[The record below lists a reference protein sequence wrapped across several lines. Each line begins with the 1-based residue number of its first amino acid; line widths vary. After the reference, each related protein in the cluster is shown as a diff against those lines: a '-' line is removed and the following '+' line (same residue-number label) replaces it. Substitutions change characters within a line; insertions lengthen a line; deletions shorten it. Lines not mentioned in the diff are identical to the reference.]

1 MQVYFDSIG
10 EPIVKKKMTRNNSI
24 SRNKSLL
31 LLVIKFALLI
41 FISYFIVQLS
51 IGAKEIE
58 EKRDIPGLQT
68 TMEFADQYMKGK
80 YFMDWPDLGSYLE
93 SIDWRSS
100 EHMLKLSS
108 DVGTLR
114 VTPLWGEGYQI
125 TQIDMK
131 KGNNDVAIWIF
142 YKTDLNI
149 KVTSN
154 YKGNYTKHNI
164 EYQNGSYIPNLQ
176 MEQETG
182 FTTDEIVE
190 QADKMRIAFE
200 EEMEKMH
207 QYQIGRAK
215 ERRKKFTDFGFI
227 IFLLFFLFYSF
238 IKWVIINRRADIE
251 DKYLEEV
258 LEETIVKEKEKLFKG
273 RYLLSGIGMAFWI
286 YILKTIVSEFMLF
299 SMEGTAKEYAA
310 YGISAV
316 ITAIVFGL
324 FWKSLADKKS
334 DRTDTGSNLPK
345 SVLQFLSG
353 SIATLIMVQLAVVF
367 VPRFYSFE
375 WRFYKINLLADGIA
389 FFILIMIAAI
399 IRRTAGTA
407 HDDTKAIEGG
417 VSEDGA

>member
-1 MQVYFDSIG
+1 MIYNKLISI
-10 EPIVKKKMTRNNSI
+10 
-24 SRNKSLL
+24 NKRALRF
-31 LLVIKFALLI
+31 VIKFILWI
-41 FISYFIVQLS
+41 FISYFIIQLF

-58 EKRDIPGLQT
+58 EKRNIPGLQT
-68 TMEFADQYMKGK
+68 TMEFANRYIQGK
-80 YFMDWPDLGSYLE
+80 YRSDWKEFGSKIVYPNALSPSCHLE
-93 SIDWRSS
+93 
-100 EHMLKLSS
+100 LSS
-108 DVGTLR
+108 DVGTLL
-114 VTPLWGEGYQI
+114 VTPLWGEDYQI

-164 EYQNGSYIPNLQ
+164 EYENGGYIKNLQ
-176 MEQETG
+176 MEQETC

-190 QADKMRIAFE
+190 QADKIRIAFE

-227 IFLLFFLFYSF
+227 IFLLFFLFFLFYSF

>member
-1 MQVYFDSIG
+1 MIYNKLISI
-10 EPIVKKKMTRNNSI
+10 
-24 SRNKSLL
+24 NKRALRF
-31 LLVIKFALLI
+31 VIKFILWI
-41 FISYFIVQLS
+41 FISYFIIQLF

-58 EKRDIPGLQT
+58 EKRNIPGLQT
-68 TMEFADQYMKGK
+68 TMEFANRYIQGK
-80 YFMDWPDLGSYLE
+80 YRSDWKEFGSKIVYPNALSPSCHLE
-93 SIDWRSS
+93 
-100 EHMLKLSS
+100 LSS
-108 DVGTLR
+108 DVGTLL
-114 VTPLWGEGYQI
+114 VTPLWGEDYQI

-131 KGNNDVAIWIF
+131 KGNNDAAIWIF

-190 QADKMRIAFE
+190 QADKMRTAFE
-200 EEMEKMH
+200 EEMAKMH
-207 QYQIGRAK
+207 QYQIVRAK
-215 ERRKKFTDFGFI
+215 ERREKFTNFCFI
-227 IFLLFFLFYSF
+227 TFLLFFLPYLL
-238 IKWVIINRRADIE
+238 IKWAGINRRADIE

-316 ITAIVFGL
+316 IAAIVFGL

>member
-1 MQVYFDSIG
+1 M
-10 EPIVKKKMTRNNSI
+10 KKKMTCNNSI
-24 SRNKSLL
+24 SRNKSPL

-51 IGAKEIE
+51 IRAKETE
-58 EKRDIPGLQT
+58 EKKNIPGLQT

-80 YFMDWPDLGSYLE
+80 YFMEWPDLGSNLK
-93 SIDWRSS
+93 SLDWRSS
-100 EHMLKLSS
+100 EHMLELSS
-108 DVGTLR
+108 DIGMMYVYGRSSRGCKSL
-114 VTPLWGEGYQI
+114 
-125 TQIDMK
+125 DMRMEK
-131 KGNNDVAIWIF
+131 DNKDIKISVHYN
-142 YKTDLNI
+142 TDLCIDVYDNQI
-149 KVTSN
+149 A
-154 YKGNYTKHNI
+154 YYI
-164 EYQNGSYIPNLQ
+164 EYQNGNYIPTPQ

-190 QADKMRIAFE
+190 QADKMRTAFE
-200 EEMEKMH
+200 EEMAKMH
-207 QYQIGRAK
+207 QYQIVRAK
-215 ERRKKFTDFGFI
+215 ERREKFTNFCFI
-227 IFLLFFLFYSF
+227 TFLLFFLPYLL
-238 IKWVIINRRADIE
+238 IKWAGINRRADIE

-316 ITAIVFGL
+316 IAAIVFGL

-353 SIATLIMVQLAVVF
+353 SIATLIMV
-367 VPRFYSFE
+367 
-375 WRFYKINLLADGIA
+375 
-389 FFILIMIAAI
+389 
-399 IRRTAGTA
+399 
-407 HDDTKAIEGG
+407 
-417 VSEDGA
+417 

>member
-131 KGNNDVAIWIF
+131 KGNNDAAIWIF

-215 ERRKKFTDFGFI
+215 ERRKKFADFGFI
-227 IFLLFFLFYSF
+227 TFLLFLLFYLF
-238 IKWVIINRRADIE
+238 LKWVSINRRADIE
-251 DKYLEEV
+251 DKYPEEV
-258 LEETIVKEKEKLFKG
+258 LEETIAKEEEIFLKR
-273 RYLLSGIGMAFWI
+273 RYVLLGCGMAFWI
-286 YILKTIVSEFMLF
+286 YMLVPIVSEYLLF
-299 SMEGTAKEYAA
+299 SIIEGNAIEFVA

-316 ITAIVFGL
+316 ITAIVFGV
-324 FWKSLADKKS
+324 FWKRPITGKPDMAGRKILKS
-334 DRTDTGSNLPK
+334 IF
-345 SVLQFLSG
+345 QFMLG
-353 SIATLIMVQLAVVF
+353 CIVTLVIIQLGIIF
-367 VPRFYSFE
+367 VPRFYSPE

-389 FFILIMIAAI
+389 FLIFSIIAVVKKLK
-399 IRRTAGTA
+399 TGTA
-407 HDDTKAIEGG
+407 I
-417 VSEDGA
+417 SR

>member
-1 MQVYFDSIG
+1 MIYNKLISI
-10 EPIVKKKMTRNNSI
+10 
-24 SRNKSLL
+24 NKRALRF
-31 LLVIKFALLI
+31 VIKFILWI
-41 FISYFIVQLS
+41 FISYFIIQLF

-58 EKRDIPGLQT
+58 EKRNISGLQT
-68 TMEFADQYMKGK
+68 TMEFANRYIQGK
-80 YFMDWPDLGSYLE
+80 YRSDWKEFGSKIVYPNALSPSCHLE
-93 SIDWRSS
+93 
-100 EHMLKLSS
+100 LSS
-108 DVGTLR
+108 DVGTLL
-114 VTPLWGEGYQI
+114 VTPLWGEDYQI

-164 EYQNGSYIPNLQ
+164 EYQNGSYILNLQ

-190 QADKMRIAFE
+190 QADKMRTAFE
-200 EEMEKMH
+200 EEMAKMH
-207 QYQIGRAK
+207 QYQIVRAK
-215 ERRKKFTDFGFI
+215 ERREKFTNFCFI
-227 IFLLFFLFYSF
+227 TFLLFFLPYLL
-238 IKWVIINRRADIE
+238 IKWAGINRRADIE

-316 ITAIVFGL
+316 IAAIVFGL

-367 VPRFYSFE
+367 VPRF
-375 WRFYKINLLADGIA
+375 
-389 FFILIMIAAI
+389 
-399 IRRTAGTA
+399 
-407 HDDTKAIEGG
+407 
-417 VSEDGA
+417 

>member
-1 MQVYFDSIG
+1 MIYNKLISI
-10 EPIVKKKMTRNNSI
+10 
-24 SRNKSLL
+24 NKRALRF
-31 LLVIKFALLI
+31 VIKFILWI
-41 FISYFIVQLS
+41 FISYFIIQLF

-58 EKRDIPGLQT
+58 EKRNIPGLQT
-68 TMEFADQYMKGK
+68 TMEFANRYIQGK
-80 YFMDWPDLGSYLE
+80 YRSDWKEFGSKIVYPNALSPSCHLE
-93 SIDWRSS
+93 
-100 EHMLKLSS
+100 LSS

>member
-1 MQVYFDSIG
+1 MIYNKLISI
-10 EPIVKKKMTRNNSI
+10 
-24 SRNKSLL
+24 NKRALRF
-31 LLVIKFALLI
+31 VIKFILWI
-41 FISYFIVQLS
+41 FISYFIIQLF

-58 EKRDIPGLQT
+58 EKRNIPGLQT
-68 TMEFADQYMKGK
+68 TMEFANRYIQGK
-80 YFMDWPDLGSYLE
+80 YRSDWKEFGSKIVYPNALSPSCHLE
-93 SIDWRSS
+93 
-100 EHMLKLSS
+100 LSS
-108 DVGTLR
+108 DVGTLL

-131 KGNNDVAIWIF
+131 KGNNDAAIWIF

-154 YKGNYTKHNI
+154 DKGNYTKHNI

-190 QADKMRIAFE
+190 QADKMRTAFE

-316 ITAIVFGL
+316 IAAIVFGL

>member
-1 MQVYFDSIG
+1 MIYNKLISI
-10 EPIVKKKMTRNNSI
+10 
-24 SRNKSLL
+24 NKRALRF
-31 LLVIKFALLI
+31 VIKFILWI
-41 FISYFIVQLS
+41 FISYFIIQLF

-58 EKRDIPGLQT
+58 EKRNIPGLQT
-68 TMEFADQYMKGK
+68 TMEFANRYIQGK
-80 YFMDWPDLGSYLE
+80 YRSDWKEFGSKIVYPNALSPSCHLE
-93 SIDWRSS
+93 
-100 EHMLKLSS
+100 LSS

-131 KGNNDVAIWIF
+131 KGNNDAAIWIF

-190 QADKMRIAFE
+190 QADKMRTAFE

-215 ERRKKFTDFGFI
+215 ERRKKFADFGFI
-227 IFLLFFLFYSF
+227 TFLLFLLFYLF
-238 IKWVIINRRADIE
+238 LKWVSINRRADIE
-251 DKYLEEV
+251 DKYPEEV
-258 LEETIVKEKEKLFKG
+258 LEETIAKEEEIFLKR
-273 RYLLSGIGMAFWI
+273 RYVLLGCGMAFWI
-286 YILKTIVSEFMLF
+286 YMLVPIVSEYLLF
-299 SMEGTAKEYAA
+299 SIIEGNAIEFVA

-316 ITAIVFGL
+316 ITAIVFGV
-324 FWKSLADKKS
+324 FWKRPITGKPDMAGRKILKS
-334 DRTDTGSNLPK
+334 IF
-345 SVLQFLSG
+345 QFMLG
-353 SIATLIMVQLAVVF
+353 CIVTLVIIQLGIIF
-367 VPRFYSFE
+367 VPRFYSPE

-389 FFILIMIAAI
+389 FLIFSIIAVVKKLK
-399 IRRTAGTA
+399 TGTA
-407 HDDTKAIEGG
+407 I
-417 VSEDGA
+417 SR

>member
-1 MQVYFDSIG
+1 MIYNKLISI
-10 EPIVKKKMTRNNSI
+10 
-24 SRNKSLL
+24 NKRALRF
-31 LLVIKFALLI
+31 VIKFILWI
-41 FISYFIVQLS
+41 FISYFIIQLF

-58 EKRDIPGLQT
+58 EKRNISGLQT
-68 TMEFADQYMKGK
+68 TMEFANRYIQGK
-80 YFMDWPDLGSYLE
+80 YRSDWKEFGSKIVYPNALSPSCHLE
-93 SIDWRSS
+93 
-100 EHMLKLSS
+100 LSS
-108 DVGTLR
+108 DVGTLL
-114 VTPLWGEGYQI
+114 VTPLWGEDYQI

-131 KGNNDVAIWIF
+131 KGNNDAAIWIF

-190 QADKMRIAFE
+190 QADKMRTAFE
-200 EEMEKMH
+200 EEMAKMH
-207 QYQIGRAK
+207 QYQIVRAK
-215 ERRKKFTDFGFI
+215 ERREKFTNFCFI
-227 IFLLFFLFYSF
+227 TFLLFFLPYLL
-238 IKWVIINRRADIE
+238 IKWAGINRRADIE

-316 ITAIVFGL
+316 IAAIVFGL

>member
-1 MQVYFDSIG
+1 MIYNKLISI
-10 EPIVKKKMTRNNSI
+10 
-24 SRNKSLL
+24 NKRALRF
-31 LLVIKFALLI
+31 VIKFILWI
-41 FISYFIVQLS
+41 FISYFIIQLF

-58 EKRDIPGLQT
+58 EKRNIPGLQT
-68 TMEFADQYMKGK
+68 TMEFANRYIQGK
-80 YFMDWPDLGSYLE
+80 YRSDWKEFGSKIVYPNALSPSCHLE
-93 SIDWRSS
+93 
-100 EHMLKLSS
+100 LSS
-108 DVGTLR
+108 DVGTLL

-154 YKGNYTKHNI
+154 DKGNYTKHNI

-190 QADKMRIAFE
+190 QADKMRTAFE

-316 ITAIVFGL
+316 IAAIVFGL

>member
-1 MQVYFDSIG
+1 MIYNKLISI
-10 EPIVKKKMTRNNSI
+10 
-24 SRNKSLL
+24 NKRALRF
-31 LLVIKFALLI
+31 VIKFILWI
-41 FISYFIVQLS
+41 FISYFIIQLF

-58 EKRDIPGLQT
+58 EKRNIPGLQT
-68 TMEFADQYMKGK
+68 TMEFANRYIQGK
-80 YFMDWPDLGSYLE
+80 YRSDWKEFGSKIVYPNALSPSCHLE
-93 SIDWRSS
+93 
-100 EHMLKLSS
+100 LSS
-108 DVGTLR
+108 DVGTLL
-114 VTPLWGEGYQI
+114 VTPLWGEDYQI

>member
-1 MQVYFDSIG
+1 MIYNKLISI
-10 EPIVKKKMTRNNSI
+10 
-24 SRNKSLL
+24 NKRALRF
-31 LLVIKFALLI
+31 VIKFILWI
-41 FISYFIVQLS
+41 FISYFIIQLF

-58 EKRDIPGLQT
+58 EKRNIPGLQT
-68 TMEFADQYMKGK
+68 TMEFANRYIQGK
-80 YFMDWPDLGSYLE
+80 YRSDWKEFGSKIVYPNALSPSCHLE
-93 SIDWRSS
+93 
-100 EHMLKLSS
+100 LSS
-108 DVGTLR
+108 DVGTLL
-114 VTPLWGEGYQI
+114 VTPLWGEDYQI

-154 YKGNYTKHNI
+154 DKGNYTKHNI

-190 QADKMRIAFE
+190 QADKMRTAFE

-316 ITAIVFGL
+316 IAAIVFGL